1 MQPNGPAIKGV
12 CVTRRKH
19 RAESWFFSHKIIT
32 VQGGYGAFFA
42 VRVQIIWTIRVSRYR
57 VTGEQ
62 VTSQGIQSFIES
74 SGAIRICPALRN
86 YLGSM
91 NKSKKCDKQMQFI
104 VRVSGSFVRRFVGSV
119 IFRHKQKTF
128 F

>member
-1 MQPNGPAIKGV
+1 
-12 CVTRRKH
+12 
-19 RAESWFFSHKIIT
+19 

-42 VRVQIIWTIRVSRYR
+42 VRGQIIWTIRVSRYR

-62 VTSQGIQSFIES
+62 VTSQGILSFIES

-91 NKSKKCDKQMQFI
+91 NRSKKCDKQMPFI
-104 VRVSGSFVRRFVGSV
+104 VRVSVSFVRRFVGA
-119 IFRHKQKTF
+119 IILIQK
-128 F
+128 